1 MSAELAFSLPV
12 RVYYE
17 DTDAGGVVYHG
28 NYIKFME
35 RARTEFL
42 RSFGYNQQVLH
53 TQYRLF
59 VVADCSVKF
68 RRPAQLD
75 DLLQVTAEL
84 ESVGK
89 VRLVFKQQ
97 VLRDDELLCEGRFVI
112 GSVHSETMRPAAI
125 PEALRNEVCPEDR
138 QEVRI

>member
-17 DTDAGGVVYHG
+17 DTDAGGVVYHS

-42 RSFGYNQQVLH
+42 RSFGYSQQVLH
-53 TQYRLF
+53 TQHRLF

-68 RRPAQLD
+68 RWPARLD

-84 ESVGK
+84 ELVGK
-89 VRLVFKQQ
+89 VRLVFKQRI
-97 VLRDDELLCEGRFVI
+97 LRDNELLCEGRFVI
-112 GSVHSETMRPAAI
+112 GSVHSDTMRPAAI

-138 QEVRI
+138 S

>member
-1 MSAELAFSLPV
+1 MSAELSFSLPV

-17 DTDAGGVVYHG
+17 DTDAGGVVYHC

-42 RSFGYNQQVLH
+42 RSFGYSQQVLH
-53 TQYRLF
+53 TQQRLF

-68 RRPAQLD
+68 RRPARLD

-84 ESVGK
+84 ETVGK

-97 VLRDDELLCEGRFVI
+97 IIRDNELLCEGRFVI
-112 GSVHSETMRPAAI
+112 GSVHSETMRPAAM
-125 PEALRNEVCPEDR
+125 PETLRNGICAESGK
-138 QEVRI
+138 

>member
-17 DTDAGGVVYHG
+17 DTDAGGVVYHS
-28 NYIKFME
+28 NYIQFME

-42 RSFGYNQQVLH
+42 RSFGFSQQVLH
-53 TQYRLF
+53 TECRLF

-68 RRPAQLD
+68 RRPARLD

-89 VRLVFKQQ
+89 VRLVFKQRI
-97 VLRDDELLCEGRFVI
+97 LRDDELLCEGRFVI
-112 GSVHSETMRPAAI
+112 GSVHSETMRPTAI
-125 PEALRNEVCPEDR
+125 PKALKNAIWPEGKA
-138 QEVRI
+138 